1 MKQITVGEMH
11 ELNDEAKPLTAEEL
25 KAGGWWCADV
35 SEECRLAFAEKGL
48 DARHADWS
56 SDKAYNYCYLSGNTI
71 ARAVVYT
78 HKVSLKL
85 IRRIVNEFYWSEK

>member
-1 MKQITVGEMH
+1 MN
-11 ELNDEAKPLTAEEL
+11 ELNDEAKQLTTEEL

-56 SDKAYNYCYLSGNTI
+56 SDTTYNYCYLSGNTI
-71 ARAVVYT
+71 ARAVVHT
-78 HKVSLKL
+78 HKASL
-85 IRRIVNEFYWSEK
+85 RQCHRIGNDFYWNEK

>member
-1 MKQITVGEMH
+1 MN
-11 ELNDEAKPLTAEEL
+11 ELNDETKPLTTEEL

-35 SEECRLAFAEKGL
+35 SEDCRLAFTKKGL

-56 SDKAYNYCYLSGNTI
+56 SDRGYNYCYLSGNTI
-71 ARAVVYT
+71 ARSVVYT
-78 HKVSLKL
+78 HTASLKL